1 MQFKDHF
8 PFTNRLSV
16 FFKQPKFFPNTYD
29 FIALLYIVTLLALI
43 AVGVRGTDQSLD
55 KLASV
60 PITLSLENLPKYALF
75 TTLRMFAAIFCSLF
89 FTFTVATVAAKSR
102 KAEMIIIP
110 MLDVLQSVPV
120 LGFLTFTVA
129 FFMQI
134 FPGQEYGVEL
144 AAIFAVFSAQAWNMA
159 FSFYQSL
166 RTLPQDLQDV
176 SEQFRQNGWQ
186 KFWRLEVPFAMP
198 GLVWNT
204 MMSMSGSWFFIV
216 ASEAISIGNTRITL
230 PGIGSWLGLAISNK
244 DLTAVGWAILA
255 MALIILAYDQ
265 VIFRPIVA
273 WSDKFNMGQTSN
285 QNVAKSWLYEVIKQT
300 RLLGIIFYPLRVL
313 GKKILS
319 IRLPKKNK
327 IIHKQMHLSNKID
340 KFLNILWFVT
350 LGIFVA
356 ASVFFLVHYLYKTV
370 SFGGLV
376 AVFVL
381 GLITMLRVVVLVF
394 LASLIWV
401 PIGVWVGLRPN
412 LVSYLQPAAQFLAA
426 FPANIL
432 FPFFVVVIVKYDLDP
447 DVWLSPLMI
456 LGTQWYIF
464 FNVVAGMSAFPND
477 LKEAA
482 SVYQVRSWT
491 WWRRVIL
498 PGIFPYY
505 VTGALTASGGCW
517 NASIIAEVVSWGNTQ
532 IEAHGLGAY
541 IAAATSAGNYH
552 KVVLGVAVMSVLVIL
567 LNRIFWRRV
576 YTYAA
581 RFTGIE

>member
-43 AVGVRGTDQSLD
+43 AIGVRGTDQSLD

-319 IRLPKKNK
+319 IKLPKKNK

-381 GLITMLRVVVLVF
+381 GLITMLRVIVLVF
-394 LASLIWV
+394 IASLIWV

-432 FPFFVVVIVKYDLDP
+432 FPFFVVVIVKYELDP

-552 KVVLGVAVMSVLVIL
+552 KVVLGVAVMCVLVIL